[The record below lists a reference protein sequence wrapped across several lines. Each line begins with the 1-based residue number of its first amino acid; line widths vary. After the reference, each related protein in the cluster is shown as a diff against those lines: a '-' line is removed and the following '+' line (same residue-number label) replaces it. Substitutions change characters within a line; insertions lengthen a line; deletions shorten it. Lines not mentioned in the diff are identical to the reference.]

1 MLLTAPLG
9 EKIAIQIVP
18 KALVDSTIP
27 GTPAGVFL
35 LRGGVVWGA
44 GKVTRG
50 NVIWIPGMYSE
61 RPEDPEQIFVFPLMP
76 SWSSH

>member
-1 MLLTAPLG
+1 MFLMAPLG
-9 EKIAIQIVP
+9 EKTAMQIIP

-35 LRGGVVWGA
+35 LGGGAVRGA
-44 GKVTRG
+44 GRVTGG

-61 RPEDPEQIFVFPLMP
+61 MRRSRANICFSFDALLE
-76 SWSSH
+76 